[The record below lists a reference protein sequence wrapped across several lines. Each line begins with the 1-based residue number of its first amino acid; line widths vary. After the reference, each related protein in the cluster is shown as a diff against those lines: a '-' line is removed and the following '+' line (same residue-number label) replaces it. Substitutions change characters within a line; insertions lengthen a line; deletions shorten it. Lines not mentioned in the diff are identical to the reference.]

1 MADGR
6 CCLFAAL
13 LLVVSAGLAAAVF
26 DVVQHEKCGGEF
38 SEIRIDPCP
47 QLPCHFQKGKPL
59 KLQVDFV
66 AAENIQKLEMKLRGE
81 LSNGVWL
88 PFPGFR
94 KNACKNNGLTCPL
107 EAGKSYTLESTLN
120 VLSSFPSV
128 DANVEWSM
136 KGDNKTIFC
145 FLVPVKVV
153 D

>member
-1 MADGR
+1 MAVGR
-6 CCLFAAL
+6 WIFAAL
-13 LLVVSAGLAAAVF
+13 LLVATAGSSLAVYD
-26 DVVQHEKCGGEF
+26 DVKHEKCGGDF
-38 SEIRIDPCP
+38 AGVRIDPCP
-47 QLPCHFQKGKPL
+47 ELPCHFKKGKPL
-59 KLQVDFV
+59 KLEVDFV
-66 AAENIQKLEMKLRGE
+66 ATESFQKLEMKLRGE
-81 LSNGVWL
+81 LSNKVWL

-107 EAGKSYTLESTLN
+107 EVGTSYTLRSTLN

>member
-6 CCLFAAL
+6 WIFAV
-13 LLVVSAGLAAAVF
+13 LLVLAASAGLTSAVF
-26 DVVQHEKCGGEF
+26 DVVEHQKCGGEF
-38 SEIRIDPCP
+38 SQIRIEPCP
-47 QLPCHFQKGKPL
+47 QLPCHFKKGKPL

-66 AAENIQKLEMKLRGE
+66 AAESFQKLEMKLRGE
-81 LSNGVWL
+81 LSNKVWL

-94 KNACKNNGLTCPL
+94 KNACKNSGLTCPL
-107 EAGKSYTLESTLN
+107 EVGKSYTLQSTLN

>member
-6 CCLFAAL
+6 WIFAAL
-13 LLVVSAGLAAAVF
+13 LVLAVSAGLTSAVF
-26 DVVQHEKCGGEF
+26 DVVEHQKCGGEF
-38 SEIRIDPCP
+38 SQIRIEPCP
-47 QLPCHFQKGKPL
+47 QLPCHFKKGKPL
-59 KLQVDFV
+59 KLEVDFV
-66 AAENIQKLEMKLRGE
+66 AAESFQKLEMKLRGE
-81 LSNGVWL
+81 LSNKVWL

-94 KNACKNNGLTCPL
+94 KNACKNSGLTCPL
-107 EAGKSYTLESTLN
+107 EVGKSYTLQSTLN